1 MDTQTCALHCV
12 NFGCWYGACESLRVV
27 HQPVHIW
34 RILQDSIHH
43 LHYVPTRHEWKELVE
58 LLVFLLFCEDADVT
72 AQVSRTRTL
81 VPRANFY
88 DATSDAR
95 NHPRSCRVQNRI
107 LSALAVILRTKQP
120 RGTVRFNADVIPSCC
135 IFVTIRLRRRG
146 GLNHCSFAVNS
157 RMEAVLDHDAKHAP
171 FGTQSLRGWQH

>member
-1 MDTQTCALHCV
+1 MDTQTCALHFV
-12 NFGCWYGACESLRVV
+12 NFGCWYGARESLGLVQ
-27 HQPVHIW
+27 QPVHIW

-43 LHYVPTRHEWKELVE
+43 LHYVPTQHEWKELVE

-120 RGTVRFNADVIPSCC
+120 RETVRSNAAVTLSCC
-135 IFVTIRLRRRG
+135 IFVTLRLRRRG
-146 GLNHCSFAVNS
+146 GLNYCFFAVNS
-157 RMEAVLDHDAKHAP
+157 GVEAILDHDAKHTP
-171 FGTQSLRGWQH
+171 FGAQSL